1 MSQLSG
7 ACRGAFVAVL
17 CLLASAAS
25 AQATTTIQF
34 ATDSGSRGAGGTT
47 AQLIITGNGENNQVT
62 LQRVQNDDPGNP
74 GLTNTDLIKITDP
87 TGAVRIAG
95 APGSDSA
102 DFCKDIPGENAAA
115 CYIHDAASDVRTDT
129 STLGD
134 GNDTLTVVPAA
145 TGGEIDVEMNGGNG
159 DDRLVGASGRDTFM
173 GGNGSDTM
181 LGNGGADF
189 FSDVGATPG
198 EIDTVDYNDSAHTST
213 GVNVNLNDGNSN
225 DGTDGVDGTF
235 AGDQVGIGID
245 KVVGTDFND
254 FLFGS
259 AADETLVGGL
269 GKDGLIGQD
278 GNDRIEA
285 RDSAADSSVECG
297 DGNDVA
303 ITDSNDPATV
313 GCETEDRTAAPGGG
327 STTPT
332 PTTTTA
338 PITTPAPGLTTFA
351 TQSERL
357 MPDLRRSPFSGLS
370 IDAMQT
376 ELRKTLWVALD
387 AQPLDFAQAASR
399 AGRANIRP
407 YDVIAQSPNAGAP
420 VSGTANRLAKVKVFF
435 WDPAKDA
442 VKQPCNSKA
451 VLRANNGRGD
461 RVKLLAALRGMEFRE
476 GKSGDE
482 GEAQDVLRRVGCQY
496 DAKITY
502 SAKAKSA
509 TVKTAKPATLKRAK
523 RINGRVQV
531 ISVKGFE
538 LQVTA
543 PRNGN
548 DFLTT
553 FTEPLTLRGNELP
566 LSTALQLP
574 TRFTFRAEINVR
586 ETATGRIAEGTLVEL
601 SAPGGEVIASGR
613 TGTDGMVSLT
623 GFIAAKGTYEL
634 YLSRQRNDPA
644 TGEVVRQEG
653 ILELTAVQPKNT
665 WKGVAGTAFKRTG
678 SGKLFTR
685 GGAGLSLRQSAAG
698 AGNFAVQMAIDIS
711 KAQGARALA
720 DVIAAKAGLSAA
732 ERDALASKYAALFGV
747 ANDSPANALF
757 GIRRAQLL
765 PGIGATKAGK
775 LCATYKAPEIKTV
788 NAAAIKGASGVV
800 GKAEGANFDCGRAV
814 LIDPTTGLT
823 LAGPNNV
830 LGGKLIAN
838 DGASIISDH
847 GAGIVSNSSGSLIA
861 NDGASLIAND
871 GASLVPVTNLLAND
885 GASLIANDGA
895 SFQPIGGG
903 TTFQPAGR

>member
-1 MSQLSG
+1 MSPLPG
-7 ACRGAFVAVL
+7 GVRAVALAVL
-17 CLLASAAS
+17 CLLICAAS
-25 AQATTTIQF
+25 AQATTSIEF
-34 ATDSGSRGAGGTT
+34 ATAGSSRGVGGTE
-47 AQLIITGNGENNQVT
+47 AHVIITGDGAANTVT
-62 LQRVQNDDPGNP
+62 LQRIQGD
-74 GLTNTDLIKITDP
+74 LANTDSIQITDP
-87 TGAVRIAG
+87 TGTSHPTT
-95 APGSDSA
+95 PGSDSA
-102 DFCKDIPGENAAA
+102 NFCTDVPAENRTI
-115 CYIHDAASDVRTDT
+115 CRISDDASGVRTDT
-129 STLGD
+129 STLGG

-145 TGGEIDVEMNGGNG
+145 TGSEINVEMNGGEG

-198 EIDTVDYNDSAHTST
+198 EIDTVDYNDAAHTAT

-245 KVVGTDFND
+245 KVIGTDFND

-269 GKDGLIGQD
+269 GKDGLLGQD

-297 DGNDVA
+297 DGVDVA

-327 STTPT
+327 GGGGGSTPT
-332 PTTTTA
+332 

-351 TQSERL
+351 TQSQRL
-357 MPDLRRSPFSGLS
+357 MPDLRQSPFRGLG

-376 ELRKTLWVALD
+376 ELRRTLWVTLD
-387 AQPLDFAQAASR
+387 PQPLDYAQAASR
-399 AGRANIRP
+399 AGRAKIQP

-420 VSGTANRLAKVKVFF
+420 VSGTAVKLAKVKVFF

-442 VKQPCNSKA
+442 VKQPCNNQA

-461 RVKLLAALRGMEFRE
+461 RVRLLAALRGLEFRE
-476 GKSGDE
+476 GKAGDE
-482 GEAQDVLRRVGCQY
+482 GEAQDLLRRVGCPY
-496 DAKITY
+496 DARITY
-502 SAKAKSA
+502 SAKAKTA
-509 TVKTAKPATLKRAK
+509 TVRTALAKTLERRKGKL
-523 RINGRVQV
+523 
-531 ISVKGFE
+531 KGFE
-538 LQVTA
+538 LRVTA

-553 FTEPLTLRGNELP
+553 FTEPLSLRGNELP
-566 LSTALQLP
+566 LSSSLQLAVG
-574 TRFTFRAEINVR
+574 RTFRAAVNVR

-601 SAPGGEVIASGR
+601 SAPGGEVVASGR
-613 TGTDGMVSLT
+613 TGNDGMVSLT
-623 GFIAAKGTYEL
+623 GFIAGTGAYEL
-634 YLSRQRNDPA
+634 YLSRQRNDPV
-644 TGEVVRQEG
+644 TGETVRQEG
-653 ILELTAVQPKNT
+653 ILELAAVEPKKT
-665 WKGVAGTAFKRTG
+665 WTGVAGTAFKRK
-678 SGKLFTR
+678 GKLFTR
-685 GGAGLSLRQSAAG
+685 GAGLTLRQSAAG
-698 AGNFAVQMAIDIS
+698 AGNFAVQMAVDIA

-720 DVIAAKAGLSAA
+720 DAIAAKAGLTPA

-747 ANDSPANALF
+747 ASDSPANALF
-757 GIRRAQLL
+757 GIRRVQLL

-775 LCATYKAPEIKTV
+775 VCATYRAPEIKTV
-788 NAAAIKGASGVV
+788 SALAIKGAGAVV

-814 LIDPTTGLT
+814 LIDPNTGLT

-830 LGGKLIAN
+830 LGGRLIAN

-871 GASLVPVTNLLAND
+871 GASLIANDGASLVPVTNLLAND

-895 SFQPIGGG
+895 SLQPLGGG
-903 TTFQPAGR
+903 TTFQSVGR